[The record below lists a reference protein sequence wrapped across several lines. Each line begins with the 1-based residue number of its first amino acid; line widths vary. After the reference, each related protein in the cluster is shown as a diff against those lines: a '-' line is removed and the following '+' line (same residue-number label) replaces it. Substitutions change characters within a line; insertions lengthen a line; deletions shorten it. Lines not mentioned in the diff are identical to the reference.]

1 MGLEFWVNEGVWG
14 IGGIQR
20 VWGVGAIQV
29 FEYIIVYF
37 VDRLS

>member
-1 MGLEFWVNEGVWG
+1 MNEGVWG
-14 IGGIQR
+14 IGAIQR